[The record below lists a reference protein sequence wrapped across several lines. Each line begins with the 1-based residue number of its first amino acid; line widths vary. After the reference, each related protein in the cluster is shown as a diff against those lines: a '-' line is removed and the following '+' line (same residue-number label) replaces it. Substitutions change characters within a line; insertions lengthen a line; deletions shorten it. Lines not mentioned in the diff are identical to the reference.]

1 MVQTRF
7 SEEFSRKRNSH
18 AVSTDG
24 PIAVHASAHSPS
36 PIEYVR
42 ETKRRRNSLNSP
54 PSSSLGSRASTD
66 TSSLSSTPT
75 PELDAYA
82 DWIRETHG
90 AVESSS
96 ALCVSF
102 KNHENEVLHASKRII
117 LGFAKAYHL
126 LTSTT
131 ALACVLFDKFLSVQ
145 RMRSR
150 SFEPHEDTVALT
162 CGMIAAKFREGY
174 SFRLSQVAQVGQ
186 CVGVNTTP
194 KEIQEQEMNVIT
206 VLKWDLDILTAVDVV
221 ESILT
226 SSQQPAELQCRAIEL
241 ALDATCLPENVALE
255 PSRIALATIWV
266 ASMQSSSIDPMSTFE
281 TSVASMASLP
291 IAKLH
296 RRE

>member
-7 SEEFSRKRNSH
+7 SEELSRKRNSH

-24 PIAVHASAHSPS
+24 PIAVHASAH
-36 PIEYVR
+36 
-42 ETKRRRNSLNSP
+42 KRRRNSLNSP

-90 AVESSS
+90 AVKSSS

-145 RMRSR
+145 RM
-150 SFEPHEDTVALT
+150 
-162 CGMIAAKFREGY
+162 
-174 SFRLSQVAQVGQ
+174 
-186 CVGVNTTP
+186 
-194 KEIQEQEMNVIT
+194 
-206 VLKWDLDILTAVDVV
+206 
-221 ESILT
+221 
-226 SSQQPAELQCRAIEL
+226 
-241 ALDATCLPENVALE
+241 
-255 PSRIALATIWV
+255 
-266 ASMQSSSIDPMSTFE
+266 
-281 TSVASMASLP
+281 
-291 IAKLH
+291 
-296 RRE
+296 

>member
-150 SFEPHEDTVALT
+150 SFEPHEDTAALT
-162 CGMIAAKFREGY
+162 CGMIAAKFREG
-174 SFRLSQVAQVGQ
+174 
-186 CVGVNTTP
+186 
-194 KEIQEQEMNVIT
+194 
-206 VLKWDLDILTAVDVV
+206 
-221 ESILT
+221 
-226 SSQQPAELQCRAIEL
+226 
-241 ALDATCLPENVALE
+241 
-255 PSRIALATIWV
+255 
-266 ASMQSSSIDPMSTFE
+266 
-281 TSVASMASLP
+281 
-291 IAKLH
+291 
-296 RRE
+296 

>member
-54 PSSSLGSRASTD
+54 PSSSLRSRASTD
-66 TSSLSSTPT
+66 TSPLSSTPT

-150 SFEPHEDTVALT
+150 SFEPHEDTAALT
-162 CGMIAAKFREGY
+162 Y

-226 SSQQPAELQCRAIEL
+226 SSQQPAELQCRASEL

>member
-54 PSSSLGSRASTD
+54 PSSSLRSRASTD
-66 TSSLSSTPT
+66 TSPLSSTPT

-96 ALCVSF
+96 ALRVSF

-162 CGMIAAKFREGY
+162 CGMIAAKFREG
-174 SFRLSQVAQVGQ
+174 
-186 CVGVNTTP
+186 
-194 KEIQEQEMNVIT
+194 
-206 VLKWDLDILTAVDVV
+206 
-221 ESILT
+221 
-226 SSQQPAELQCRAIEL
+226 
-241 ALDATCLPENVALE
+241 
-255 PSRIALATIWV
+255 
-266 ASMQSSSIDPMSTFE
+266 
-281 TSVASMASLP
+281 
-291 IAKLH
+291 
-296 RRE
+296 